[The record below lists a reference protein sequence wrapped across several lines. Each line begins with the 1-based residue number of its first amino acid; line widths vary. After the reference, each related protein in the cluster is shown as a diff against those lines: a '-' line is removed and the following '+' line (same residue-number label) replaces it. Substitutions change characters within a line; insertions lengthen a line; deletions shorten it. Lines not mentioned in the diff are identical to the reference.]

1 MAVIAVSNI
10 FLSCE
15 LLRAL
20 KTSLQI
26 RNAAAKQLSGVLP
39 RRRGTSARSL
49 ITIEFK
55 WKGRGERGGRTGG
68 ESVFGGGKGTE
79 AL

>member
-1 MAVIAVSNI
+1 M
-10 FLSCE
+10 
-15 LLRAL
+15 RAL

-26 RNAAAKQLSGVLP
+26 RNAAAKQLSGVP
-39 RRRGTSARSL
+39 RRRRGTSARSL
-49 ITIEFK
+49 VTIEFK
-55 WKGRGERGGRTGG
+55 WKGRGEGGGRTGGG